1 MPRTDVIYKKRS
13 LNNPNKPK
21 DDLLFCIFAILAIA
35 GMIWFGWASPEAQE
49 SIKKEEMQRAEN
61 CLAQYTSGGRGTGRW
76 DECEGTKHLWY
87 EGGIYEPVGAYA
99 EGKKQLSVVSFSP
112 RQLKG
117 ARDFNN
123 HCLIKSGNCSSKH
136 TWLWSGGQIYERMG
150 AYSNSRGKYKVVQW
164 NPITDEEKA
173 KGEEMEK
180 DKDFPNGNFFDP
192 TTMPKNE
199 DQSWFLN

>member
-1 MPRTDVIYKKRS
+1 MVGLPQKHKRALKKKKCNVLKTAWLNIHLVGAELDVGTS
-13 LNNPNKPK
+13 
-21 DDLLFCIFAILAIA
+21 A
-35 GMIWFGWASPEAQE
+35 
-49 SIKKEEMQRAEN
+49 KEQN
-61 CLAQYTSGGRGTGRW
+61 IC
-76 DECEGTKHLWY
+76 GTK
-87 EGGIYEPVGAYA
+87 GGIYEPVGAYA

-180 DKDFPNGNFFDP
+180 DKDFSNGNFFDP

-199 DQSWFLN
+199 DQSWLFN

>member
-1 MPRTDVIYKKRS
+1 MPRTDTIYRNHNF
-13 LNNPNKPK
+13 NNSNKPK

-61 CLAQYTSGGRGTGRW
+61 CLAQYVRGGYGGRW
-76 DECEGTKHLWY
+76 DECKETKHLWY
-87 EGGIYEPVGAYA
+87 EGGIYEPVGTYT
-99 EGKKQLSVVSFSP
+99 EGKKGLSVVSSTP
-112 RQLKG
+112 RQSKG
-117 ARDFNN
+117 TRDFNN

-136 TWLWSGGQIYERMG
+136 TWLWSGGQIYEKMG
-150 AYSNSRGKYKVVQW
+150 AYSESGENYKITKW

-173 KGEEMEK
+173 NGAQIEQ
-180 DKDFPNGNFFDP
+180 DKDFSNGNFFDP

-199 DQSWFLN
+199 DQSWFFN